1 MTNKNQ
7 TLEILKQALLLESRG
22 RAFYRKVAE
31 NAESGAVKAFF
42 ELMAAEEE
50 KHVAVLKERFD
61 EYHANQCFGACSYD
75 MTGEHGHGEVM
86 TADLKGKI
94 AAAGFEAA
102 AVSAA
107 MAFEERAI
115 KLYAGRARSAEN
127 PEEKALYEWLA
138 EWERS
143 HLKMLA
149 DIDRDI
155 TEQIWSDNQFAPF

>member
-1 MTNKNQ
+1 MTTKNQ

-31 NAESGAVKAFF
+31 NAESEPVKEFF
-42 ELMAAEEE
+42 QLMADEEE
-50 KHVAVLKERFD
+50 KHVAMLRERFN
-61 EYHANQCFGACSYD
+61 EYHEKNCFGACSYE
-75 MTGEHGHGEVM
+75 MTGEHGHEAVI
-86 TADLKGKI
+86 TDDLKGKI

-115 KLYAGRARSAEN
+115 KLYAGRAASAQD
-127 PEEKALYEWLA
+127 PQEKKLYEWLA
-138 EWERS
+138 DWERG
-143 HLKMLA
+143 HLKLLA

-155 TEQIWSDNQFAPF
+155 SEQIWNDNQFAPF

>member
-1 MTNKNQ
+1 MAEKNQ

-31 NAESGAVKAFF
+31 NAKDSAVKEFF
-42 ELMAAEEE
+42 QMMAAEEE
-50 KHVAVLKERFD
+50 KHVAVLTERFK
-61 EYHANQCFGACSYD
+61 EYHANDCFAACSYET
-75 MTGEHGHGEVM
+75 TGELDTGTVIS
-86 TADLKGKI
+86 DDVKGKI

-115 KLYAGRARSAEN
+115 KLYAERARAADNS
-127 PEEKALYEWLA
+127 EEKALYEWLA
-138 EWERS
+138 EWERG

-149 DIDRDI
+149 DIDREI
-155 TEQIWSDNQFAPF
+155 TEQVWSDNQFWPF